1 MVNTKYLIW
10 AWSVMIPINL
20 TSNVSDVF
28 DTKFKTSLP
37 DLWLENN
44 DWKSV
49 YPSQRNDTQTDPGW
63 SGRWWRSS
71 SSDWS
76 SKRLIMRSKENEELL
91 TLIRSIDHHFS
102 YYTLALAIELIQIF
116 TILLWS
122 QIIVLLSIRL
132 TGSQQID
139 FKVFQAFAVEIF
151 LES

>member
-10 AWSVMIPINL
+10 TWSVMIPINL

-49 YPSQRNDTQTDPGW
+49 DPSQRNDTQTDPGW

-76 SKRLIMRSKENEELL
+76 SKRLTIARSKEMEELL
-91 TLIRSIDHHFS
+91 TLIRSIDHHFLL
-102 YYTLALAIELIQIF
+102 YNGFGNLIIQIF
-116 TILLWS
+116 LMWS
-122 QIIVLLSIRL
+122 QITFLLSIRR
-132 TGSQQID
+132 TGSRQID
-139 FKVFQAFAVEIF
+139 FKVLSLCCRNI